1 MPMHTSWLG
10 LWHPRMTEMG
20 RVLVATIWIPSG
32 EFPLW
37 PGDGETEACADGP
50 NSSPE
55 VPYSSF
61 LALNTRTDGAV
72 QSLAGREAAAR
83 FPLR

>member
-1 MPMHTSWLG
+1 MHTSWLD
-10 LWHPRMTEMG
+10 LWYPRTSQIG
-20 RVLVATIWIPSG
+20 SVLVATIWIPSG

-37 PGDGETEACADGP
+37 LGDGETEACTDGP

-55 VPYSSF
+55 VPYSNF
-61 LALNTRTDGAV
+61 LALNTKTDETV